1 MSTTEHRPR
10 RSEPNRRLTPL
21 TSAKMATGK
30 VRELSAVLRAQWYLR
45 GAGGVPPTVRLY
57 GRPKVINRGTL
68 VVGDRVRLSAS
79 VAMTELSI
87 APGAT
92 LTIGEHTFI
101 NYGTSI
107 SASESV
113 TIGPRCNIGTYCM
126 IMDNN
131 FHRLE
136 PERRT
141 ETPPSAPVHIGENV
155 WLGGRV
161 IVLPGVKI
169 GDHSVVAAGSVV
181 TRDVPARSIVAG
193 VPARLVRSI

>member
-1 MSTTEHRPR
+1 MSSSDRPTRPTGR
-10 RSEPNRRLTPL
+10 RRPAGVVS
-21 TSAKMATGK
+21 GK
-30 VRELSAVLRAQWYLR
+30 IREACAVLRAQWHLR
-45 GAGGVPPTVRLY
+45 GAGRVPPTVRLY
-57 GRPKVINRGTL
+57 GRPMVNNAGTL
-68 VVGDRVRLSAS
+68 LVGDRVRLSAT
-79 VAMTELSI
+79 VATTELAI
-87 APGAT
+87 GNGAT
-92 LTIGEHTFI
+92 LTIGEQTFI

-136 PERRT
+136 PERRN
-141 ETPPSAPVHIGENV
+141 EIPPSAPVTIGENV

-161 IVLPGVKI
+161 IVLPGVTI

-181 TRDVPARSIVAG
+181 TRDVPERSIVAG
-193 VPARLVRSI
+193 VPARLVRAV

>member
-1 MSTTEHRPR
+1 MSMSATESPPHRTDPSTR
-10 RSEPNRRLTPL
+10 RRLTRVVL
-21 TSAKMATGK
+21 GK
-30 VRELSAVLRAQWYLR
+30 LREGSAVLRAQWYLR
-45 GAGGVPPTVRLY
+45 GASRVPTTVRLY
-57 GRPKVINRGTL
+57 GRPLVNNGGTL
-68 VVGDRVRLSAS
+68 TVGDRVRLSAT
-79 VAMTELSI
+79 VATTELAI

-92 LTIGEHTFI
+92 LTIGEQTFI

-136 PERRT
+136 PDRRT
-141 ETPPSAPVHIGENV
+141 EPPPSAPVQIGENV

-161 IVLPGVKI
+161 IVLPGVTI

-181 TRDVPARSIVAG
+181 TRDVPERTVVAG
-193 VPARLVRSI
+193 VPARLVRDI